1 MMVSGERPKP
11 RPGSRTQTVPLQ
23 TMKTTKN
30 QIEISVAVS
39 AGQWRKVQARLIPDL
54 GPTPVA
60 LHRTLNRPGWS
71 LTATACGWVICRG
84 PTQQACL
91 QSYRDLLTQRSEQ
104 EILARIA
111 QAGQA
116 PSPASLTQLDKRAP
130 STEPTRAANDVSDA
144 IAARAGLNPTEREAV
159 LRALS
164 KAGPNTGRLLKKAPS
179 GYEDPLAQAAWN
191 GIQPNP
197 YKVQTSSILFT
208 QGPEEVLLKKLLAKS
223 WPVWLDADASALVD
237 LGVW

>member
-1 MMVSGERPKP
+1 
-11 RPGSRTQTVPLQ
+11 
-23 TMKTTKN
+23 MKTTKN
-30 QIEISVAVS
+30 QIEITVAVS

-71 LTATACGWVICRG
+71 LTATLCGWVIARG

-91 QSYRDLLTQRSEQ
+91 QNYRELLTQRSEK
-104 EILARIA
+104 EILDRIA
-111 QAGQA
+111 GAGQA
-116 PSPASLTQLDKRAP
+116 PSPANLTQLDKRTP
-130 STEPTRAANDVSDA
+130 STKPTRAAEDVADA
-144 IAARAGLNPTEREAV
+144 IAARAGLDPVERNAV

-164 KAGPNTGRLLKKAPS
+164 KAGPTTGRLLKNPPV
-179 GYEDPLAQAAWN
+179 GYRDSLAQAAWN

-197 YKVQTSSILFT
+197 YKIQASSILFT
-208 QGPEEVLLKKLLAKS
+208 RGADEILLKKLLAKS
-223 WPVWLDADASALVD
+223 WPVWLDADAAALVD